1 MSKKPL
7 TYMSISGLVLSSS
20 AFFGLVLQ
28 LLLKLF
34 FPSSAPP
41 GAVTT
46 ILISIFFGSINLLG
60 ISVVGE
66 YVGRILEEV
75 RGRPRFIS
83 RSLTRNGKEELSQR
97 IDGSS

>member
-1 MSKKPL
+1 MPL
-7 TYMSISGLVLSSS
+7 TYLSILGLVLSVI
-20 AFFGLVLQ
+20 AFLGLVMQ
-28 LLLKLF
+28 LVIKVF
-34 FPSSAPP
+34 VPSSAPA
-41 GAVTT
+41 GAVS
-46 ILISIFFGSINLLG
+46 IIVISAFFGSINLLG